1 MNKLNHLIFTS
12 FYIILWIGH
21 IPHYLMDLPHAPIH
35 FLTLLHIDVR
45 PVIAICYLYVVY
57 STTRIFLCLVSRSYY
72 IKQMPNNNKM
82 ALSQLP
88 Y

>member
-45 PVIAICYLYVVY
+45 PFIDI
-57 STTRIFLCLVSRSYY
+57 
-72 IKQMPNNNKM
+72 
-82 ALSQLP
+82 
-88 Y
+88 